1 MQRKRRWRRKKWR
14 RRRRRKRTEEHFC
27 LQQLRL
33 RRNAPALAC
42 SLITGRFFATSQAFN
57 AALVGVQK
65 CTSQHF
71 DGTPAVKRELY
82 WMQRNLK
89 PTQTEGCAWDQRP
102 GPEQVLD
109 SRHTNTRAFEEY
121 YRWLYSRLIKDL
133 CQRHWVQ
140 EWYWSA
146 RQSEHSGLYLFYT
159 SVCECGWCGFM
170 SNLCLGPLI
179 SSGQSRLTWT
189 CGCGDQHMHTYTNHL
204 PYLCPGLASD
214 FSERSNCTM
223 LTWTGFTG

>member
-1 MQRKRRWRRKKWR
+1 MELQLNYAVVPTKR
-14 RRRRRKRTEEHFC
+14 FC
-27 LQQLRL
+27 LGQKMKRGLKSRAFL
-33 RRNAPALAC
+33 PMAR
-42 SLITGRFFATSQAFN
+42 SFGRAFN

-140 EWYWSA
+140 E
-146 RQSEHSGLYLFYT
+146 
-159 SVCECGWCGFM
+159 
-170 SNLCLGPLI
+170 
-179 SSGQSRLTWT
+179 
-189 CGCGDQHMHTYTNHL
+189 
-204 PYLCPGLASD
+204 
-214 FSERSNCTM
+214 
-223 LTWTGFTG
+223 

>member
-1 MQRKRRWRRKKWR
+1 TLESRPQRMRDDPE
-14 RRRRRKRTEEHFC
+14 TQL
-27 LQQLRL
+27 LQVCRSTGGARAYVSSLAL
-33 RRNAPALAC
+33 DILTLTAPSSVTQDRSTARGQTVG
-42 SLITGRFFATSQAFN
+42 IKDVKGSQAFN

-109 SRHTNTRAFEEY
+109 SRHTNTRALEEY

-140 EWYWSA
+140 E
-146 RQSEHSGLYLFYT
+146 
-159 SVCECGWCGFM
+159 
-170 SNLCLGPLI
+170 
-179 SSGQSRLTWT
+179 
-189 CGCGDQHMHTYTNHL
+189 
-204 PYLCPGLASD
+204 
-214 FSERSNCTM
+214 
-223 LTWTGFTG
+223 